1 MAITIKE
8 LINFPNGLAISWS
21 DNKETFIDYVILR
34 DNCPC
39 ANCSGESDIF
49 GNVYKGAHVKK
60 IGTAYELKNVIKV
73 GHYAIRITWADG
85 HGDVIFT
92 YEFLRK
98 LDYLKEAPYHT
109 PVRRLNEAKA
119 NRELDVRWR

>member
-21 DNKETFIDYVILR
+21 DNKETFIDYLILR

-49 GNVYKGAHVKK
+49 GNVNKGLPVKK
-60 IGTAYELKNVIKV
+60 MGTAYELKNVIKV
-73 GHYAIRITWADG
+73 GHYAIRITWGDG
-85 HGDVIFT
+85 HSDGIFT
-92 YEFLRK
+92 HEYLRK
-98 LDYLKEAPYHT
+98 LDLSSE
-109 PVRRLNEAKA
+109 
-119 NRELDVRWR
+119 